1 MVMMPSNSILKIAQ
15 DYSNQ
20 LYLVISRNV
29 VTLRKING
37 TFPVSR
43 SRETLDA
50 WELAVRKVYEQHVLR
65 LQKQA
70 AMPDGQVAGSKG

>member
-1 MVMMPSNSILKIAQ
+1 MNSNPSLRNIL
-15 DYSNQ
+15 Q
-20 LYLVISRNV
+20 LPV

-70 AMPDGQVAGSKG
+70 AMSDGQVAGSQR